1 MVSLWL
7 PDDAILFLK
16 HIKAICGLKNIELY
30 NDQMSQLF
38 EIKAWFT
45 NNCGSIW

>member
-7 PDDAILFLK
+7 PDDAILFFK
-16 HIKAICGLKNIELY
+16 HIKAICDLKNIELY
-30 NDQMSQLF
+30 NDQEPQLF

-45 NNCGSIW
+45 YNYGSIR